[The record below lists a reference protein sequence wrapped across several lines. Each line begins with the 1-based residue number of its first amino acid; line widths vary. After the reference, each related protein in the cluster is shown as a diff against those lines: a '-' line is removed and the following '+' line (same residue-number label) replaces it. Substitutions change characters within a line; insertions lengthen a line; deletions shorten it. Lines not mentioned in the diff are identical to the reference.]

1 MARRPTLAA
10 QQLPDGFS
18 YVPDFLNQAEE
29 SELLRL
35 FGTLHFRPFDFHGYI
50 ARRRIIEYG
59 WEYDFGTR
67 EATSAA
73 EIPQFLSPVRERAA
87 SFAGV
92 SGDELVEAVITE
104 YPPGAPIG
112 WHRDVPQFEI
122 ILGISLGSRCRMR
135 LKPYRS
141 PGSIVSAI
149 LEPRSI
155 YCMRGVARW
164 KYQHSIP
171 AVEAM
176 RYSITFRT
184 LRVKRA
190 DMNAA

>member
-1 MARRPTLAA
+1 MPRRATLAA

-18 YVPDFLNQAEE
+18 YIPDFLNQAEE

-35 FGTLHFRPFDFHGYI
+35 FGILHFRPFDFNGYI

-92 SGDELVEAVITE
+92 SGDELVEGVITE

-112 WHRDVPQFEI
+112 WH
-122 ILGISLGSRCRMR
+122 
-135 LKPYRS
+135 
-141 PGSIVSAI
+141 
-149 LEPRSI
+149 
-155 YCMRGVARW
+155 
-164 KYQHSIP
+164 
-171 AVEAM
+171 
-176 RYSITFRT
+176 
-184 LRVKRA
+184 
-190 DMNAA
+190 